1 MGEGPDSGVERG
13 GYWQSVEN
21 RRKAGIAAGL
31 VIAVLGVAGT
41 LALSATRP
49 PTDDRSAETSR
60 TITPAEETT
69 ETAVTLPVYGE
80 TPEEQ
85 TVPGTAVTP
94 TPPAAAAARAPVVAF
109 RRAGW
114 LCVAAEDGTGER
126 QVVASAAGVYSL
138 SPDGATIA
146 FVDAV
151 AGTLIVV
158 DTASGAGAAV
168 GPATQDP
175 PSWSPD
181 STWLVYTAAGPKVT
195 RVDRSGAGATALF
208 AGSMGSVSTADG
220 TVVGLDPSGAVVVV
234 AGGAASRV
242 RAAGAV
248 TGLATDGAAIYYGT
262 ISAAD
267 GSASLH
273 AMSVSGA
280 NDRALVTRPAAV
292 RAVTFGDLLLSP
304 DGSRLAY
311 TEHGDDGYSRLFAV
325 PAVGGDAVALSVR
338 RDCYPLRWTADGAGV
353 LFIEGNMLQ
362 GDPTALMRV
371 APDGG
376 SRRLLSDGA
385 GG

>member
-1 MGEGPDSGVERG
+1 MGEGPDYEVERG
-13 GYWQSVEN
+13 GYWHSVEN
-21 RRKAGIAAGL
+21 RRRAGIAAGL
-31 VIAVLGVAGT
+31 AVAALGVAGT

-49 PTDDRSAETSR
+49 PADDRSAETSS

-69 ETAVTLPVYGE
+69 GTTATLPAYGE
-80 TPEEQ
+80 TREVE
-85 TVPGTAVTP
+85 TVPGAAVTP
-94 TPPAAAAARAPVVAF
+94 APPAAAVARAPVVVF

-114 LCVAAEDGTGER
+114 LCLASEDGTGER
-126 QVVASAAGVYSL
+126 QVAASAAGVYSL

-146 FVDAV
+146 FVDAT

-158 DTASGAGAAV
+158 DTASGAGAVV

-181 STWLVYTAAGPKVT
+181 SAWLVYTAAGPKVT

-208 AGSMGSVSTADG
+208 AGSMGSVSTGDG
-220 TVVGLDPSGAVVVV
+220 TVVGLSASGDIVCVRGGAVSSVRPSGT
-234 AGGAASRV
+234 
-242 RAAGAV
+242 V
-248 TGLATDGAAIYYGT
+248 TGLATDGATIYYGMM
-262 ISAAD
+262 SPAD
-267 GSASLH
+267 GSAALH
-273 AMSVSGA
+273 AVSVSGTS
-280 NDRALVTRPAAV
+280 DRALVARPAAT
-292 RAVTFGDLLLSP
+292 RAVTLGDLLLSP

-311 TEHGDDGYSRLFAV
+311 AERGDDGYSRLFAV
-325 PAVGGDAVALSVR
+325 PAGGGEVVPLSVR
-338 RDCYPLRWTADGAGV
+338 RDCYPLRWTADGAGI

-376 SRRLLSDGA
+376 SRRLLSEGA